1 MKIKDSPELQKLIHE
16 RLSLWVKLLKEKPED
31 VPNSLHQELKMLLIV
46 SGIVTSNDIGDE
58 GN

>member
-31 VPNSLHQELKMLLIV
+31 VPNSLHQELKMLLIL
-46 SGIVTSNDIGDE
+46 SGIATSNDIGDE